1 MVALV
6 HKILAQNPRKS
17 LAIIDGERV
26 ETEGGN
32 VQVTGNDDMTGVE
45 CPGKTDKVDPGGGE
59 LGGPRRGRRWCYC
72 NHMVPAWYEDTDP
85 KALKVFIELHRRM
98 TEGERLA
105 RMFEMCEFQEAL
117 QTASVRSM
125 YPEADAR
132 ELFLRVAE
140 RRLGPELTR
149 KAYGWSSE

>member
-1 MVALV
+1 MSSGLHTLNRSAS
-6 HKILAQNPRKS
+6 NPGS
-17 LAIIDGERV
+17 NG
-26 ETEGGN
+26 
-32 VQVTGNDDMTGVE
+32 
-45 CPGKTDKVDPGGGE
+45 
-59 LGGPRRGRRWCYC
+59 
-72 NHMVPAWYEDTDP
+72 
-85 KALKVFIELHRRM
+85 RM